1 MVVKGGEEMEVM
13 EKEKEAGMAGV
24 EVKAKE
30 MVVGE
35 EEVRAVVMAVV
46 NVGEKG
52 GGRGE
57 VVVAGGE
64 VVAMEEG
71 KGAGNGVERVGEGVE
86 EVEVGEGMAL
96 G

>member
-1 MVVKGGEEMEVM
+1 MQSWYNFFHLIFQSLQD
-13 EKEKEAGMAGV
+13 
-24 EVKAKE
+24 KAKE

-35 EEVRAVVMAVV
+35 EGVMAVVMAVV

-71 KGAGNGVERVGEGVE
+71 QGAGTGGERVGVGVE